1 MWNFA
6 FDKCSS
12 DRNCGVDFA
21 SGQCAKLE
29 DYCAQWTQETCPGD
43 QTWSQKISMPTL
55 AEGPAQDPVDIGG
68 GKERQV
74 DGYMYY
80 ADEATAKCQ
89 FYEDLSE
96 GHCGLPDK
104 FVTCETIGFP
114 TQLGEANVCFF
125 YDLQPVPW
133 AAPVYDEDGEIVE
146 GYDVNKLETF
156 ASFYETVLDNEGT
169 PVVLGGVN
177 PRGCIT
183 TGSSDLEEAEFLGSK
198 YGYGG
203 PVCTYPAGWDCLV
216 NDDPDTEP
224 GCDVTEASICL
235 YQEASFGECI
245 TSDQFYTKYFV
256 SINDTDTPLYES
268 VTVVFSEIGEED
280 LDDAD
285 EDEDE
290 DDAAEDEDGGEEEEE
305 MPADRIA

>member
-285 EDEDE
+285 EDED
-290 DDAAEDEDGGEEEEE
+290 GGEEEEEE